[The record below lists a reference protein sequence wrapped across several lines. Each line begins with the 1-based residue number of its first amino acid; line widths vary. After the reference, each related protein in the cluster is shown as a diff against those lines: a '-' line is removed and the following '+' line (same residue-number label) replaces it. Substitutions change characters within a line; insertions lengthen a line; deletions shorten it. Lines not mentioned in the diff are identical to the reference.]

1 MVSRKGAKTQRKGIE
16 IHFAPGAF
24 AGAKLK
30 LKTGVSRTV
39 YVL

>member
-1 MVSRKGAKTQRKGIE
+1 MFSRKRAKRRRKQIE

-30 LKTGVSRTV
+30 LKTGFRRTV